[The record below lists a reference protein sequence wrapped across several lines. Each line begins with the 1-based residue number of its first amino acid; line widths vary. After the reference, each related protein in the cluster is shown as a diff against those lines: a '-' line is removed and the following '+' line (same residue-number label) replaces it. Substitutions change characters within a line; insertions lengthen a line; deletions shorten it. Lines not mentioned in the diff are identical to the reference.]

1 MSELTKVRMQIL
13 DAETDEVLEEVDVL
27 SSASSILFP
36 DGINLEEKID
46 QIEKMEGPQG
56 PKGDIG
62 ATGPQGPKGD
72 TGAKG
77 ATGATGPQGAK
88 GDTGQRGSNWY
99 QGTAITG
106 TSTTE
111 TVFSGSGIAAALVND
126 KYLNTST
133 GAVYNC
139 TIAGA
144 ASVAKWVYI
153 GSIKGPT
160 GIQGPKGDMGATGPK
175 GDTGAIGPQGPK
187 GDTGA
192 AGAKGATGATG
203 PQGPKGDTGA
213 TGQRGSNWYQG
224 TAITG
229 TSTTAAVFSNSGIAA
244 ALVND
249 KYLNTSTGAVYNC
262 TVAGA
267 ASVAKWAYAGSIK
280 GPTGAQGPKGDTG
293 AVGAQGPKGDTG
305 ATGAR
310 GATGAQ
316 GPQGIQ
322 GPQGPKGADG
332 DKLKY
337 GTSYATASEIKVFL
351 KKL

>member
-13 DAETDEVLEEVDVL
+13 DAETDAVLEEVDVL

-36 DGINLEEKID
+36 DGKNLEEKIG

-56 PKGDIG
+56 PKGDTG

-72 TGAKG
+72 TGAK
-77 ATGATGPQGAK
+77 GPQGAK

-106 TSTTE
+106 TSTT
-111 TVFSGSGIAAALVND
+111 
-126 KYLNTST
+126 
-133 GAVYNC
+133 
-139 TIAGA
+139 
-144 ASVAKWVYI
+144 
-153 GSIKGPT
+153 
-160 GIQGPKGDMGATGPK
+160 
-175 GDTGAIGPQGPK
+175 
-187 GDTGA
+187 
-192 AGAKGATGATG
+192 
-203 PQGPKGDTGA
+203 
-213 TGQRGSNWYQG
+213 
-224 TAITG
+224 
-229 TSTTAAVFSNSGIAA
+229 AAVFSGSGIAA

-280 GPTGAQGPKGDTG
+280 GPTGT
-293 AVGAQGPKGDTG
+293 QGPKGDTG

-310 GATGAQ
+310 GATGDQ

-337 GTSYATASEIKVFL
+337 GTSYATASDIKLFL

>member
-36 DGINLEEKID
+36 DGKNLEEKIG

-56 PKGDIG
+56 PKGDTG

-106 TSTTE
+106 TSTTAA
-111 TVFSGSGIAAALVND
+111 VFSGSGIATALVDD

-139 TIAGA
+139 TVAGA
-144 ASVAKWVYI
+144 ASAAKWVYI
-153 GSIKGPT
+153 GSIKGPA
-160 GIQGPKGDMGATGPK
+160 GVQGPKGDTGATGPK
-175 GDTGAIGPQGPK
+175 GDTGETGPQGPK

-244 ALVND
+244 AFVND

-262 TVAGA
+262 TVGGA

-337 GTSYATASEIKVFL
+337 GTSYATASEIKLFL

>member
-13 DAETDEVLEEVDVL
+13 DAETDVVLEEVDVL

-36 DGINLEEKID
+36 DGKNLEEKIG

-56 PKGDIG
+56 PKGDTG

-106 TSTTE
+106 TSTTAV
-111 TVFSGSGIAAALVND
+111 VFSGSGIETALVND

-139 TIAGA
+139 TVAGA
-144 ASVAKWVYI
+144 ASAAKWVYI
-153 GSIKGPT
+153 GSIKGPA
-160 GIQGPKGDMGATGPK
+160 GVQGPKGDTGATGAK

-249 KYLNTSTGAVYNC
+249 KYFNTSTGAVYNC

-316 GPQGIQ
+316 GIQ

-337 GTSYATASEIKVFL
+337 GTTYATASEIRVFL
-351 KKL
+351 KKM

>member
-1 MSELTKVRMQIL
+1 MTRLKKWRVHRDPRVILEQQVRKAQKEI
-13 DAETDEVLEEVDVL
+13 
-27 SSASSILFP
+27 P
-36 DGINLEEKID
+36 
-46 QIEKMEGPQG
+46 
-56 PKGDIG
+56 
-62 ATGPQGPKGD
+62 
-72 TGAKG
+72 GAK
-77 ATGATGPQGAK
+77 GATGPQGAK

-111 TVFSGSGIAAALVND
+111 TVFSGSGIATALVND

-144 ASVAKWVYI
+144 ASAAKWVYI

-267 ASVAKWAYAGSIK
+267 ASVAKWRYAGSIK
-280 GPTGAQGPKGDTG
+280 ALLVHRAK
-293 AVGAQGPKGDTG
+293 
-305 ATGAR
+305 R
-310 GATGAQ
+310 G
-316 GPQGIQ
+316 
-322 GPQGPKGADG
+322 
-332 DKLKY
+332 Y
-337 GTSYATASEIKVFL
+337 WSYRCKRGNGCPRPPRNSRSTRTERGRWRQVKIWNFICNSK
-351 KKL
+351 

>member
-13 DAETDEVLEEVDVL
+13 DADTDEVLEEVDVL

-77 ATGATGPQGAK
+77 ATGPQGAK

-111 TVFSGSGIAAALVND
+111 TVFSGSGIATALVND

-144 ASVAKWVYI
+144 ASAAKWVYI

-293 AVGAQGPKGDTG
+293 A
-305 ATGAR
+305 TGAR

>member
-77 ATGATGPQGAK
+77 ATGPQGAK
-88 GDTGQRGSNWY
+88 GD
-99 QGTAITG
+99 
-106 TSTTE
+106 
-111 TVFSGSGIAAALVND
+111 
-126 KYLNTST
+126 
-133 GAVYNC
+133 
-139 TIAGA
+139 
-144 ASVAKWVYI
+144 
-153 GSIKGPT
+153 
-160 GIQGPKGDMGATGPK
+160 
-175 GDTGAIGPQGPK
+175 
-187 GDTGA
+187 
-192 AGAKGATGATG
+192 
-203 PQGPKGDTGA
+203 

-293 AVGAQGPKGDTG
+293 A
-305 ATGAR
+305 TGAR

-322 GPQGPKGADG
+322 DPQGPKGADG

>member
-77 ATGATGPQGAK
+77 ATGPQGAK
-88 GDTGQRGSNWY
+88 GD
-99 QGTAITG
+99 
-106 TSTTE
+106 
-111 TVFSGSGIAAALVND
+111 
-126 KYLNTST
+126 
-133 GAVYNC
+133 
-139 TIAGA
+139 
-144 ASVAKWVYI
+144 
-153 GSIKGPT
+153 
-160 GIQGPKGDMGATGPK
+160 
-175 GDTGAIGPQGPK
+175 
-187 GDTGA
+187 
-192 AGAKGATGATG
+192 
-203 PQGPKGDTGA
+203 

-293 AVGAQGPKGDTG
+293 A
-305 ATGAR
+305 TGAR

>member
-36 DGINLEEKID
+36 DGKNLEEKIG

-56 PKGDIG
+56 PKGDTG

-106 TSTTE
+106 TSTTAA
-111 TVFSGSGIAAALVND
+111 VFSGSGIATALVD
-126 KYLNTST
+126 
-133 GAVYNC
+133 
-139 TIAGA
+139 
-144 ASVAKWVYI
+144 
-153 GSIKGPT
+153 
-160 GIQGPKGDMGATGPK
+160 
-175 GDTGAIGPQGPK
+175 
-187 GDTGA
+187 
-192 AGAKGATGATG
+192 
-203 PQGPKGDTGA
+203 
-213 TGQRGSNWYQG
+213 
-224 TAITG
+224 
-229 TSTTAAVFSNSGIAA
+229 
-244 ALVND
+244 D

-267 ASVAKWAYAGSIK
+267 ASAAKWVYIGSIK
-280 GPTGAQGPKGDTG
+280 GPAGVQGPKGDTGATGPKGDTGETGPQGPKGDTG

-337 GTSYATASEIKVFL
+337 GTSYATASEIKLFL

>member
-1 MSELTKVRMQIL
+1 MYCLLHRASYFQMGKIWKRKL
-13 DAETDEVLEEVDVL
+13 DRL
-27 SSASSILFP
+27 
-36 DGINLEEKID
+36 K
-46 QIEKMEGPQG
+46 KWEGPQG
-56 PKGDIG
+56 PKGDTG

-72 TGAKG
+72 TG

-99 QGTAITG
+99 QGTTITG
-106 TSTTE
+106 TSTTAA
-111 TVFSGSGIAAALVND
+111 VFSNSGIAAALVND

-139 TIAGA
+139 TVAGA
-144 ASVAKWVYI
+144 ASAAKWVYI

-160 GIQGPKGDMGATGPK
+160 GV
-175 GDTGAIGPQGPK
+175 QGPK

-203 PQGPKGDTGA
+203 PQGSKGDTGA

-229 TSTTAAVFSNSGIAA
+229 TSTTAAVFSGSGIAA

-280 GPTGAQGPKGDTG
+280 GPTGTQGPKGDTG
-293 AVGAQGPKGDTG
+293 AAGAQGPKGDTG

-337 GTSYATASEIKVFL
+337 GTSYETASEIKLFL

>member
-13 DAETDEVLEEVDVL
+13 DAETDAVLEEVDVL

-36 DGINLEEKID
+36 DGKNLEEKIG

-56 PKGDIG
+56 PKGDTG

-72 TGAKG
+72 TG

-99 QGTAITG
+99 QGTT
-106 TSTTE
+106 
-111 TVFSGSGIAAALVND
+111 
-126 KYLNTST
+126 
-133 GAVYNC
+133 
-139 TIAGA
+139 
-144 ASVAKWVYI
+144 
-153 GSIKGPT
+153 
-160 GIQGPKGDMGATGPK
+160 
-175 GDTGAIGPQGPK
+175 
-187 GDTGA
+187 
-192 AGAKGATGATG
+192 
-203 PQGPKGDTGA
+203 
-213 TGQRGSNWYQG
+213 
-224 TAITG
+224 ITG
-229 TSTTAAVFSNSGIAA
+229 TSTTAAVFSGSGIAA

-280 GPTGAQGPKGDTG
+280 GPTGTQGPKGDTG
-293 AVGAQGPKGDTG
+293 AAGAQGPKGDTG

-337 GTSYATASEIKVFL
+337 GTSYETASEIKLFL

>member
-1 MSELTKVRMQIL
+1 MIFKGYSH
-13 DAETDEVLEEVDVL
+13 
-27 SSASSILFP
+27 FP
-36 DGINLEEKID
+36 FN
-46 QIEKMEGPQG
+46 
-56 PKGDIG
+56 
-62 ATGPQGPKGD
+62 
-72 TGAKG
+72 
-77 ATGATGPQGAK
+77 
-88 GDTGQRGSNWY
+88 
-99 QGTAITG
+99 
-106 TSTTE
+106 
-111 TVFSGSGIAAALVND
+111 IA
-126 KYLNTST
+126 
-133 GAVYNC
+133 
-139 TIAGA
+139 
-144 ASVAKWVYI
+144 
-153 GSIKGPT
+153 P
-160 GIQGPKGDMGATGPK
+160 TGPK

-293 AVGAQGPKGDTG
+293 A
-305 ATGAR
+305 TGAR

>member
-13 DAETDEVLEEVDVL
+13 DAETDAVLEEVDVL

-36 DGINLEEKID
+36 DGKNLEEKIG

-56 PKGDIG
+56 PKGDTG

-99 QGTAITG
+99 QGTT
-106 TSTTE
+106 
-111 TVFSGSGIAAALVND
+111 
-126 KYLNTST
+126 
-133 GAVYNC
+133 
-139 TIAGA
+139 
-144 ASVAKWVYI
+144 
-153 GSIKGPT
+153 
-160 GIQGPKGDMGATGPK
+160 
-175 GDTGAIGPQGPK
+175 
-187 GDTGA
+187 
-192 AGAKGATGATG
+192 
-203 PQGPKGDTGA
+203 
-213 TGQRGSNWYQG
+213 
-224 TAITG
+224 ITG

-280 GPTGAQGPKGDTG
+280 GPTGTQGPKGDTG
-293 AVGAQGPKGDTG
+293 AAGAQGPKGDTG

-337 GTSYATASEIKVFL
+337 GTSYETASEIKLFL

>member
-13 DAETDEVLEEVDVL
+13 DAETDAVLEEVDVL

-36 DGINLEEKID
+36 DGKNLEEKIG

-56 PKGDIG
+56 PKGDTG

-106 TSTTE
+106 TSTTAA
-111 TVFSGSGIAAALVND
+111 VFSGSGIATALVND

-139 TIAGA
+139 TVAGA
-144 ASVAKWVYI
+144 ASAAKWVYI
-153 GSIKGPT
+153 GSIKGPA
-160 GIQGPKGDMGATGPK
+160 GVQGPKGDTGATGPK
-175 GDTGAIGPQGPK
+175 GDTGAIGQQGPK

-337 GTSYATASEIKVFL
+337 GTTYATASEIRVFL
-351 KKL
+351 KKM

>member
-88 GDTGQRGSNWY
+88 GD
-99 QGTAITG
+99 
-106 TSTTE
+106 
-111 TVFSGSGIAAALVND
+111 
-126 KYLNTST
+126 
-133 GAVYNC
+133 
-139 TIAGA
+139 
-144 ASVAKWVYI
+144 
-153 GSIKGPT
+153 
-160 GIQGPKGDMGATGPK
+160 
-175 GDTGAIGPQGPK
+175 
-187 GDTGA
+187 
-192 AGAKGATGATG
+192 
-203 PQGPKGDTGA
+203 

>member
-62 ATGPQGPKGD
+62 AT
-72 TGAKG
+72 
-77 ATGATGPQGAK
+77 
-88 GDTGQRGSNWY
+88 
-99 QGTAITG
+99 
-106 TSTTE
+106 
-111 TVFSGSGIAAALVND
+111 
-126 KYLNTST
+126 
-133 GAVYNC
+133 
-139 TIAGA
+139 
-144 ASVAKWVYI
+144 
-153 GSIKGPT
+153 
-160 GIQGPKGDMGATGPK
+160 
-175 GDTGAIGPQGPK
+175 GPQGPK

-293 AVGAQGPKGDTG
+293 A
-305 ATGAR
+305 TGAR

-316 GPQGIQ
+316 GPKEFKVHKDR
-322 GPQGPKGADG
+322 KGQME
-332 DKLKY
+332 
-337 GTSYATASEIKVFL
+337 TS
-351 KKL
+351 

>member
-1 MSELTKVRMQIL
+1 
-13 DAETDEVLEEVDVL
+13 
-27 SSASSILFP
+27 
-36 DGINLEEKID
+36 
-46 QIEKMEGPQG
+46 MEGPQG

-72 TGAKG
+72 TGAK
-77 ATGATGPQGAK
+77 GATGPQGAK

-111 TVFSGSGIAAALVND
+111 TVFSGSGIATALVND

-144 ASVAKWVYI
+144 ASAAKWVYI

-175 GDTGAIGPQGPK
+175 GDTGAIGP
-187 GDTGA
+187 
-192 AGAKGATGATG
+192 
-203 PQGPKGDTGA
+203 
-213 TGQRGSNWYQG
+213 
-224 TAITG
+224 
-229 TSTTAAVFSNSGIAA
+229 
-244 ALVND
+244 
-249 KYLNTSTGAVYNC
+249 
-262 TVAGA
+262 
-267 ASVAKWAYAGSIK
+267 
-280 GPTGAQGPKGDTG
+280 
-293 AVGAQGPKGDTG
+293 QGPKGDTG

>member
-13 DAETDEVLEEVDVL
+13 DAETDAVLEEVDVL

-36 DGINLEEKID
+36 DGKNLEEKIG

-56 PKGDIG
+56 PKGDTG

-72 TGAKG
+72 TG

-99 QGTAITG
+99 QGTTITG
-106 TSTTE
+106 TSTTAA
-111 TVFSGSGIAAALVND
+111 VFSNSGIAAALVND

-139 TIAGA
+139 TVAGA
-144 ASVAKWVYI
+144 ASAAKWVYI

-160 GIQGPKGDMGATGPK
+160 GV
-175 GDTGAIGPQGPK
+175 QGPK

-203 PQGPKGDTGA
+203 PQGSKGDTGA

-229 TSTTAAVFSNSGIAA
+229 TSTTAAVFSGSGIAA

-280 GPTGAQGPKGDTG
+280 GPTGT
-293 AVGAQGPKGDTG
+293 QGPKGDTG

-337 GTSYATASEIKVFL
+337 GTSYETASEIKLFL

>member
-36 DGINLEEKID
+36 DGKNLEEKIG

-77 ATGATGPQGAK
+77 ATGPQGAK

-106 TSTTE
+106 TSTTAA
-111 TVFSGSGIAAALVND
+111 VFSGSGIATALVND

-139 TIAGA
+139 TVAGA
-144 ASVAKWVYI
+144 ASAAKWVYI
-153 GSIKGPT
+153 GSIKGPA
-160 GIQGPKGDMGATGPK
+160 GVQGPKGDTGATGPK
-175 GDTGAIGPQGPK
+175 GDTGETGPQGPK

-337 GTSYATASEIKVFL
+337 GTSYATASEIKLFL